1 MFRKGDKAG
10 ALAAY
15 KQGIQAHIDMMQE
28 DLIKWEA
35 LGYNNPDMWPM
46 DAAQISAYMSS
57 AAVCQDASEL
67 TMSDIMLQKFV
78 AMGCSI
84 ENWNDMR
91 RFNFSA
97 GNIENFGVV
106 YPGYDRGPLFKGQ
119 SQITGTN
126 PTDPT
131 YWIRRWRLP
140 GTLELA
146 YNKAEA
152 LKVNPRAL
160 DTNIW
165 CVPIW
170 WDCASDDEYYN
181 YLK

>member
-1 MFRKGDKAG
+1 MLYIGEEG
-10 ALAAY
+10 A
-15 KQGIQAHIDMMQE
+15 
-28 DLIKWEA
+28 
-35 LGYNNPDMWPM
+35 
-46 DAAQISAYMSS
+46 
-57 AAVCQDASEL
+57 
-67 TMSDIMLQKFV
+67 
-78 AMGCSI
+78 
-84 ENWNDMR
+84 
-91 RFNFSA
+91 FSPA
-97 GNIENFGVV
+97 NMYVQHPRVLDNNIENFGVV